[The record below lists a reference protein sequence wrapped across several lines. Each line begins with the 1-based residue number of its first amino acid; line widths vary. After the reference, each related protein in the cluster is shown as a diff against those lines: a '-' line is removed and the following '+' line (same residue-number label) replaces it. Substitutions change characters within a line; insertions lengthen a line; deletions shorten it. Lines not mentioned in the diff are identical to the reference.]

1 MSKLFRKTAVLLIM
15 TLLGHFGARA
25 QEISSVYG
33 NFRMDFSVYNDVFHL
48 CELTNIVQTGDSA
61 GQLSN
66 PLKIPATV
74 SYNNQEY
81 TVARVGST
89 SVFQGVTAT
98 GISFQDNPKLLAD
111 QNLSYCF
118 SGCPNLREVVGLE
131 GITEIAPYMFFD
143 CPEFSISPRSIPESV
158 TKIGEYAFALT
169 NSPEVPKNIIP
180 RGMVI
185 GANIKEIAGT
195 AFDNRIEGSVSIA
208 ESADTLRITGPEY
221 DRPYPFVAQAHNIYR
236 NIDCRG
242 SNGRNADIIQNIY
255 ARNTNFVPLG
265 GSNPVLEQFYLG
277 DSHVGELSFGECPKL
292 RQLVVQNSSA
302 DELSYSYSADNDST
316 LKVCVIQ
323 GSEISDMALGN
334 ITGSKT
340 QAFIIQDCKVRDLK
354 LSEVPPFQGIN
365 TLSVEKL
372 AISNWLA
379 DTLDLSGVKCFGEDQ
394 RVSLQAG
401 MGGKGVRTLIFPDN
415 LHGTV
420 YYNNWPS
427 LEDVYIGKYITGIG
441 EFNDYSHEIV
451 YAGDMS
457 DWCKLVIDGGQ
468 KSSWSEFYYS
478 WPDSPMHYVTKLWY
492 GDGRNKTRF
501 VEDLVLTDIEKIPSY
516 AFAGYRGLKSVKISG
531 NTYIDECAFSS
542 CRNLKSIDIDGCAV
556 GKGAFGHSFYVE
568 QITIG
573 ANTKSFEPYCFSRT
587 GFNAKTPTRV
597 DYKGKPSQWAS
608 IDFKAVDVDY
618 FEGRPYTFSAGIN
631 PAWIAK
637 GGFYIQDK
645 IVETLEFDEMIERV
659 AAYAFSNMSSLKEVR
674 FKDKAPSNFGDDCFS
689 NCSSLCRVI
698 FYVAPRSRAAESPA
712 EGITIGKNA
721 FYNDAM
727 LNEISFLDDVEDIG
741 ASAFE
746 GTPLIENQANGPVYI
761 GSTLYEYKGSAPAN
775 TVLEVKEGT
784 SVLCANSL
792 RGQSGITGIV
802 LPKSLLKVYEG
813 ALSGTGLE
821 GSLTVPDKVSVFA
834 SNIESE
840 KLTKVVFEDSDTPL
854 YKTAKASGI
863 EELYMGRNFV
873 PTYHY
878 YTDADGEQRLS
889 SVTGNDIATGANL
902 KVVTFGPKVTEIP
915 LYTFPTKMWDLT
927 TLRSLNPEPP
937 LLPAMK
943 FDDFDREWTMI
954 DRVNP
959 ETVVLEVPQGSLEKY
974 RNAEGWKE
982 FLNIRETSGI
992 GNIIT
997 ESGSA
1002 EVKGYYNTL
1011 GVFSTRPFE
1020 GLNIEVRGDGS
1031 KRKVFHKL

>member
-33 NFRMDFSVYNDVFHL
+33 NFRMDFSVYDSQNHL
-48 CELTNIVQTGDSA
+48 CELINIVQITEPEY
-61 GQLSN
+61 
-66 PLKIPATV
+66 PLHNRLNIPASV
-74 SYNNQEY
+74 NYNGNEY
-81 TVARVGST
+81 SVARIGNRT
-89 SVFQGVTAT
+89 VFQGTTAS
-98 GISFQDNPKLLAD
+98 GISFRDNPKLLTGID
-111 QNLSYCF
+111 LSNF
-118 SGCPNLREVVGLE
+118 FASCPYLQEVVGLE
-131 GITEIAPYMFFD
+131 DITEIAPYMFYD
-143 CPEFSISPRSIPESV
+143 CPEMRPNTQMFPSSV
-158 TKIGEYAFALT
+158 TKIGEYAFAMST
-169 NSPEVPKNIIP
+169 EPGKEPGAGAIIVP
-180 RGMVI
+180 
-185 GANIKEIAGT
+185 NIKEVASN
-195 AFDNRIEGSVSIA
+195 AYSNRIMIEGAILFSP
-208 ESADTLRITGPEY
+208 DTLRITGPDY
-221 DRPYPFVAQAHNIYR
+221 DRPYPFVAQNHTIYR
-236 NIDCRG
+236 NIDCTG
-242 SNGRNADIIQNIY
+242 SNSGNADIMQGI
-255 ARNTNFVPLG
+255 RSSNTNFAPLCS
-265 GSNPVLEQFYLG
+265 SNHALEIFFLSN
-277 DSHVGELSFGECPKL
+277 SHVGELSFGECPKL

-340 QAFIIQDCKVRDLK
+340 QAFIIQNCKVRDLK

-721 FYNDAM
+721 FCNDAM
-727 LNEISFLDDVEDIG
+727 LSEITFLDDVEDIG

-746 GTPLIENQANGPVYI
+746 GTPLIENQADGPVYI

-992 GNIIT
+992 GNITT

>member
-33 NFRMDFSVYNDVFHL
+33 NFRMDFSVYDSQNRL
-48 CELTNIVQTGDSA
+48 CELINIVQITEPEY
-61 GQLSN
+61 
-66 PLKIPATV
+66 PLYNRLNIPASV
-74 SYNNQEY
+74 NYNGNEY
-81 TVARVGST
+81 SVARIGNRT
-89 SVFQGVTAT
+89 VFQGTTAS
-98 GISFQDNPKLLAD
+98 GISFRDNPKLLTGID
-111 QNLSYCF
+111 LSNF
-118 SGCPNLREVVGLE
+118 FASCPYLQEVVGLE
-131 GITEIAPYMFFD
+131 DITEIAPYMFYD
-143 CPEFSISPRSIPESV
+143 CPEMRPNTQMFPSSV
-158 TKIGEYAFALT
+158 TKIGEYAFAMST
-169 NSPEVPKNIIP
+169 EPGKEPGAGAIIGP
-180 RGMVI
+180 
-185 GANIKEIAGT
+185 NIKEVASN
-195 AFDNRIEGSVSIA
+195 AYSNRIMIEGAIPFSP
-208 ESADTLRITGPEY
+208 DTLRITGPDY
-221 DRPYPFVAQAHNIYR
+221 DRPYPFVAQNHTIYR
-236 NIDCRG
+236 NIDCTG
-242 SNGRNADIIQNIY
+242 SNGGNADIMQGI
-255 ARNTNFVPLG
+255 RSSNTNFAPLCS
-265 GSNPVLEQFYLG
+265 SNHALEIFFLSN
-277 DSHVGELSFGECPKL
+277 SHVGELSFGECPKL

-323 GSEISDMALGN
+323 GSEIGDMALGN
-334 ITGSKT
+334 IAGSKM

-372 AISNWLA
+372 AISNWLS
-379 DTLDLSGVKCFGEDQ
+379 DTLDISGVNCFGEDQ

-516 AFAGYRGLKSVKISG
+516 AFAGYCGLKSVKISG

-727 LNEISFLDDVEDIG
+727 LSEISFLDDVEDIG

-915 LYTFPTKMWDLT
+915 LYTFPTQMWDLT

-992 GNIIT
+992 GNITT

>member
-33 NFRMDFSVYNDVFHL
+33 NFRMDFYVYDSQNHL
-48 CELTNIVQTGDSA
+48 CELINIVQITEPEY
-61 GQLSN
+61 
-66 PLKIPATV
+66 PLYNRLNIPASV
-74 SYNNQEY
+74 NYNGNEY
-81 TVARVGST
+81 SVARIGNRT
-89 SVFQGVTAT
+89 VFQGTTAS
-98 GISFQDNPKLLAD
+98 GISFRDNPKLLTGID
-111 QNLSYCF
+111 LSNF
-118 SGCPNLREVVGLE
+118 FASCPYLQEVVGLE
-131 GITEIAPYMFFD
+131 DITEIAPYMFYD
-143 CPEFSISPRSIPESV
+143 CPEMRPNTQMFPSSV
-158 TKIGEYAFALT
+158 TKIGEYAFAMST
-169 NSPEVPKNIIP
+169 GPGKEPGAGAIIVP
-180 RGMVI
+180 
-185 GANIKEIAGT
+185 NIKEVASN
-195 AFDNRIEGSVSIA
+195 AYSNRIMIEGAILFSP
-208 ESADTLRITGPEY
+208 DTLRITGPDY
-221 DRPYPFVAQAHNIYR
+221 DRPYPFVAQNHTIYR
-236 NIDCRG
+236 NIDCTG
-242 SNGRNADIIQNIY
+242 SNGGNADIMQGI
-255 ARNTNFVPLG
+255 RSSNTNFAPLCS
-265 GSNPVLEQFYLG
+265 SNHALEIFFLSN
-277 DSHVGELSFGECPKL
+277 SHVGELSFGECPKL

-340 QAFIIQDCKVRDLK
+340 QAFIIQNCKVRDLK

-727 LNEISFLDDVEDIG
+727 LSEISFLDDVEDIG

-992 GNIIT
+992 GNITT

>member
-33 NFRMDFSVYNDVFHL
+33 NFRMDFYVYDSQNHL
-48 CELTNIVQTGDSA
+48 CELINIVQITEPEY
-61 GQLSN
+61 
-66 PLKIPATV
+66 PLYNRLNIPASV
-74 SYNNQEY
+74 NYNGNEY
-81 TVARVGST
+81 SVARIGNRT
-89 SVFQGVTAT
+89 VFQGTTAS
-98 GISFQDNPKLLAD
+98 GISFRDNPKLLTGID
-111 QNLSYCF
+111 LSNF
-118 SGCPNLREVVGLE
+118 FASCPYLQEVVGLE
-131 GITEIAPYMFFD
+131 DITEIAPYMFYD
-143 CPEFSISPRSIPESV
+143 CPEMRPNTQMFPSSV
-158 TKIGEYAFALT
+158 TKIGEYAFAMST
-169 NSPEVPKNIIP
+169 GPGKEPGAGAIIVP
-180 RGMVI
+180 
-185 GANIKEIAGT
+185 NIKEVASN
-195 AFDNRIEGSVSIA
+195 AYCNRIMIEGAILFSP
-208 ESADTLRITGPEY
+208 DTLRITGPDY
-221 DRPYPFVAQAHNIYR
+221 DRPYPFVAQNHTIYR
-236 NIDCRG
+236 NIDCTG
-242 SNGRNADIIQNIY
+242 SNGGNADIMQGI
-255 ARNTNFVPLG
+255 RSSNTNFAPLCS
-265 GSNPVLEQFYLG
+265 SNHALEIFFLSN
-277 DSHVGELSFGECPKL
+277 SHVGELSFGECPKL

-340 QAFIIQDCKVRDLK
+340 QAFIIQNCKVRDLK

-659 AAYAFSNMSSLKEVR
+659 APYAFSNMSSLKEVR

-992 GNIIT
+992 GNITT

-1031 KRKVFHKL
+1031 KRKVFHTAK